1 MLIEKKELDVDDDNN
16 RQMMIMVECRESNTK

>member
-16 RQMMIMVECRESNTK
+16 RQMMIMVEYRESNKK

>member
-16 RQMMIMVECRESNTK
+16 RQMMIMVEYRESNTK